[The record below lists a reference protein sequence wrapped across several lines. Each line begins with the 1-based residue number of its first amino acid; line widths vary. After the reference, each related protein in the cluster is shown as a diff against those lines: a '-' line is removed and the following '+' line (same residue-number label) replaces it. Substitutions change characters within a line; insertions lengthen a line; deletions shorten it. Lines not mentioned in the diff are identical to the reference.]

1 MRDGVKRH
9 KRYNLNWFSEDK
21 ELLLL
26 NYCYFSTKEEK
37 EKKTPK
43 NTKSKQKQNKNHVVG
58 IEGIWRLLLLFLISF
73 GPPLSPSMSIQHHSW
88 RLGNFSL
95 FCVHLL
101 SSSHFALF
109 LDVSFAWDSLPGK
122 ADRQR
127 VTRGRER
134 AKDGIGKSNCG
145 CIFSFIFINLVKA
158 VFEKL
163 YIQQRTHQNGV
174 QCCQMLIQQTYFGSR
189 FERMESF

>member
-73 GPPLSPSMSIQHHSW
+73 VPLSLPLDEYSTPFLAAWEFFVVLCSSIE
-88 RLGNFSL
+88 LFSL
-95 FCVHLL
+95 CFIFGCQFRMRLVT
-101 SSSHFALF
+101 
-109 LDVSFAWDSLPGK
+109 GK
-122 ADRQR
+122 DRQTKSDKR
-127 VTRGRER
+127 KRESKR
-134 AKDGIGKSNCG
+134 WNWEI
-145 CIFSFIFINLVKA
+145 
-158 VFEKL
+158 KL
-163 YIQQRTHQNGV
+163 WLHI
-174 QCCQMLIQQTYFGSR
+174 
-189 FERMESF
+189 